1 MNDRIDINALA
12 KLSKIKI
19 SDKDLPKMHQDL
31 ESILSL
37 CQKMNKSTLSKP
49 SSQQQTDTSQA
60 LLRQDVVSERNRRE
74 QYACGDRRPYYVP
87 KIID

>member
-31 ESILSL
+31 EAIVSL
-37 CQKMNKSTLSKP
+37 CQKMNKSTLGEPP
-49 SSQQQTDTSQA
+49 SQLQTDTSQA